1 MIRRRHRSSSTSV
14 AILILTLAAITG
26 CADGSTPTRGD
37 LTISIDT
44 VGNII
49 RVSNTGTPLDWRL
62 VPVAS
67 FGPKSLA
74 ETGAAEEFGR
84 VNSVAVGPDGPL
96 FVADGL
102 NHEVRVFGLDGVHRR
117 TFGRNG
123 EGPGEFRSLYSLAWV
138 GDRLLTLDPN
148 LGRIGEFSA
157 EGEWLGQQRIEGS
170 VSGPVDHIRFRPV
183 SADRVYRLGYMRHA
197 TGVTSVL
204 VGHDSRGETG
214 DTLSWLQPPPEST
227 GIILCR
233 HDPLITFFDIP
244 FGSRLVQY
252 PGADGVHYS
261 AMTDA
266 YRIAVTRNA
275 TDTLR
280 LIERS
285 LREERISDE
294 EWTAGIRDFEEFL
307 VENPNASCDP
317 RRPSRPAR
325 KPFIED
331 IFLAP
336 DGTLWVEVIRSAGNR
351 LEVFDP
357 EGRLLGSLPARS
369 RKEGSVPAFGA
380 GHLVTVRRDSL
391 DLDHVDVWRI
401 ERAGRGTRGA
411 IIDRL

>member
-1 MIRRRHRSSSTSV
+1 MIRLRVT
-14 AILILTLAAITG
+14 ILILTFTAFTG
-26 CADGSTPTRGD
+26 CEDGPRTIPGD
-37 LTISIDT
+37 LAISVDT

-49 RVSNTGTPLDWRL
+49 HTNTTGTPPDWRL
-62 VPVAS
+62 VPVVS
-67 FGPKSLA
+67 IGPKSVA
-74 ETGAAEEFGR
+74 ETGAPEEFGR
-84 VNSVAVGPDGPL
+84 VNSVAMGPDGTL
-96 FVADGL
+96 FVADGF
-102 NHEVRVFGLDGVHRR
+102 NREVRVFGLDGVHQR

-123 EGPGEFRSLYSLAWV
+123 EGPGEFRSPYSLAWV

-170 VSGPVDHIRFRPV
+170 VSGPVGHIRFRPV
-183 SADRVYRLGYMRHA
+183 SADRVYRLGYTRDA

-214 DTLSWLQPPPEST
+214 DTLSWLQAPPGST
-227 GIILCR
+227 GILCT

-244 FGSRLVQY
+244 FGSGLVQH
-252 PGADGVHYS
+252 PGAGGVQYS
-261 AMTDA
+261 AMTDV
-266 YRIAVTRNA
+266 YRIAITRHG

-280 LIERS
+280 IIERG
-285 LREERISDE
+285 LPEEPISDE
-294 EWTAGIRDFEEFL
+294 EWTAGNRDFEEFL
-307 VENPNASCDP
+307 SENPNASCDP

-336 DGTLWVEVIRSAGNR
+336 DGTLWVEVIRTAGNR

-357 EGRLLGSLPARS
+357 EGRLLGSVPAPP
-369 RKEGSVPAFGA
+369 RKEDSVPVFGA
-380 GHLVTVRRDSL
+380 GYLVTVRQDSL

-401 ERAGRGTRGA
+401 ERMGR
-411 IIDRL
+411 